1 MTAVLAGARAG
12 CRLPFV
18 RVRRFAF
25 LLEERACLQRTTGVA
40 AGAFPKKKNASRLA
54 ASGRSRSPKPHPRLS
69 PPTAAAAAGAAAAAA
84 SAASGPVCLRS
95 NPFRPRLNIKNKR
108 SAPSKSRKC
117 IHFFCQVAVTGIASP
132 PVSTRPRASTRSNSR
147 TEAPRTTRKRP
158 SSSAQ
163 SPCASRLCTIYNAC
177 NASFRRPSGPPEP
190 CSGAR
195 VRGGPPA
202 AFLSASAPHLKA
214 ASVATACPA
223 PEAGPAP
230 CAREK

>member
-1 MTAVLAGARAG
+1 MIVITKVNTKL
-12 CRLPFV
+12 
-18 RVRRFAF
+18 RFF
-25 LLEERACLQRTTGVA
+25 YIDG
-40 AGAFPKKKNASRLA
+40 G
-54 ASGRSRSPKPHPRLS
+54 
-69 PPTAAAAAGAAAAAA
+69 
-84 SAASGPVCLRS
+84 
-95 NPFRPRLNIKNKR
+95 
-108 SAPSKSRKC
+108 APSKSRKC
-117 IHFFCQVAVTGIASP
+117 IFFFVKFVPPGCPGPRCGFRGRIASP
-132 PVSTRPRASTRSNSR
+132 PASIRPRASTRSNSR

-177 NASFRRPSGPPEP
+177 NASKRRPSGPPEP
-190 CSGAR
+190 CTGAR

-202 AFLSASAPHLKA
+202 AFLSAYAPHLKA